1 LISVAQL
8 VEGPK
13 SQQFSVKK
21 NQIDMTEGSIV
32 AKLIAFSV
40 PLIISSIL
48 QLLFNAAD
56 VVVVGRFAG
65 DNSLAAVGSTSSLI
79 NMLVNLFTGL
89 ATGTTVVAANY
100 FGARDK
106 SKLHDTVHTSM
117 VVSLVS
123 GILLTLIGF
132 FGAKRILIMM
142 GSPAE
147 VLPLAQVYLKVY
159 FGGITASMIYNFGS
173 ALLRAK
179 GDTQRPLFILLIAGV
194 INVILNLIFVILFKM
209 DVAGV
214 ALATV
219 MSQCF
224 AAVIVVVIL
233 VHEKDDFHLNFSE
246 LKINRDILF
255 RIIRIG
261 VPAGVQGILFSF
273 SNVII
278 QSSVNSFGAV
288 VVAGNSAG
296 SNIEGFVW
304 TSMNGLSQGVMTF
317 AGQNLGAGKNDRIKK
332 LPLISQLMV
341 IVEGF
346 VLGNLV
352 VLFSPVLLSLYTQ
365 NPDVIAEGVIRIR
378 MVCTLYCLCGMM
390 DCMANLLRGI
400 GHSMLPMIVTIFGAC
415 GLRLLWIF
423 TGFRFVEKFHNMTS
437 LLATYPVSW
446 FVTWS
451 VLLICFVVIYN
462 KEFKSRNSGEA

>member
-1 LISVAQL
+1 
-8 VEGPK
+8 
-13 SQQFSVKK
+13 
-21 NQIDMTEGSIV
+21 MTEGSIV

-65 DNSLAAVGSTSSLI
+65 DNSLAAVGSTASLI
-79 NMLVNLFTGL
+79 HMLVNLFTGL

-106 SKLHDTVHTSM
+106 EKLHDTVHTSM
-117 VVSLVS
+117 VVSLWS
-123 GILLTLIGF
+123 GVILTVVGI
-132 FGAKRILIMM
+132 FGAKRILLLM
-142 GSPAE
+142 GSPEE
-147 VLPLAQVYLKVY
+147 VLPLAQLYLKVY
-159 FGGITASMIYNFGS
+159 FAGITASMIYNFGS

-179 GDTQRPLFILLIAGV
+179 GDTQRPLIILLVAGV
-194 INVILNLIFVILFKM
+194 INVILNLIFVISLKM

-219 MSQCF
+219 ISQCF
-224 AAVIVVVIL
+224 AAAVVVIIL
-233 VHEKDDFHLNFSE
+233 LHEQDDFHLNIAE
-246 LKINRDILF
+246 LKINGTILS
-255 RIIRIG
+255 RIVRIG

-278 QSSVNSFGAV
+278 QSSVNSFGAI

-317 AGQNLGAGKNDRIKK
+317 AGQNLGAGKTERIRK

-341 IVEGF
+341 IVEGL

-400 GHSMLPMIVTIFGAC
+400 GHSLLPMVVTIFGAC

-423 TGFRFVEKFHNMTS
+423 TGFRLVEKFHNMKS

-446 FVTWS
+446 SVTWS
-451 VLLICFVVIYN
+451 VLVICFVIIYH
-462 KEFKSRNSGEA
+462 KEFKNKTAGVSE

>member
-1 LISVAQL
+1 M
-8 VEGPK
+8 
-13 SQQFSVKK
+13 KK
-21 NQIDMTEGSIV
+21 NQIDMTEGSIA

-79 NMLVNLFTGL
+79 NLLVNLFTGL

-100 FGARDK
+100 FGAKQKDNLR
-106 SKLHDTVHTSM
+106 DTVHTSM
-117 VVSLVS
+117 VVSICS
-123 GILLTLIGF
+123 GLILTVVGF
-132 FGAKRILIMM
+132 FGAKKILFFM
-142 GSPAE
+142 GSPQE
-147 VLPLAQVYLKVY
+147 VLPLASLYLKVY

-179 GDTQRPLFILLIAGV
+179 GDTQRPLVILLVAGF
-194 INVILNLIFVILFKM
+194 INVVLNLIFVIVLKL

-219 MSQCF
+219 ISQIF
-224 AAVIVVVIL
+224 AAVVVVVIL
-233 VHEKDDFHLNFSE
+233 MNEKDDFHLDIRSLFV
-246 LKINRDILF
+246 NRTILG

-278 QSSVNSFGAV
+278 QSSVNSFGPIV
-288 VVAGNSAG
+288 IAGNSAG

-317 AGQNLGAGKNDRIKK
+317 AGQNLGAQKMERIKK
-332 LPLISQLMV
+332 LPWVSQLMV
-341 IVEGF
+341 IVEGLIF
-346 VLGNLV
+346 GNLV
-352 VLFSPVLLSLYTQ
+352 VLFSPKLLSLYTT
-365 NPDVIAEGVIRIR
+365 NPEVIAEGCIRIK

-390 DCMANLLRGI
+390 DCMANMIRGL
-400 GHSMLPMIVTIFGAC
+400 GHSLLPMIVTIFGAC
-415 GLRLLWIF
+415 GIRLFWIF
-423 TGFRFVEKFHNMTS
+423 TGFRFVPALHNMKS

-446 FVTWS
+446 SVTWT
-451 VLLICFVVIYN
+451 VLVVCFLVIY
-462 KEFKSRNSGEA
+462 KREFSGACRN